1 MSTLKET
8 LTNDLKTALKSQDKE
23 LTAAIRMLISAIQY
37 GQTAAKPVPEFDSV
51 LGYRKQLADSLE
63 MFPKNGEKYIQ
74 VQKELEIVD
83 RYLPKPPTDAELNDI
98 ISINLAKIQPQEKPN
113 IGIIIKEI
121 KNKFPT
127 CDAKAAMAL
136 IQKAISEKNNN

>member
-1 MSTLKET
+1 MTTLKEI
-8 LTNDLKTALKSQDKE
+8 LTNDLKSALKNHDKE

-37 GQTAAKPVPEFDSV
+37 GQTAAKPIPEFEAV

-74 VQKELEIVD
+74 VQQELVLVD
-83 RYLPKPPTDAELNDI
+83 RYLPKPPTDSELIAI
-98 ISINLAKIQPQEKPN
+98 INENLSKLPTHEKINMGL
-113 IGIIIKEI
+113 IIKDI

-127 CDAKAAMAL
+127 CDAKAAMTL
-136 IQKAISEKNNN
+136 IQKAIAEKK

>member
-1 MSTLKET
+1 MTTLKET

-37 GQTAAKPVPEFDSV
+37 GQTAAKPVAEFDSV

-63 MFPKNGEKYIQ
+63 MFPKDGEKYLQ
-74 VQKELEIVD
+74 VQKELALVD
-83 RYLPKPPTDAELNDI
+83 RYLPNPPTENELNLI
-98 ISINLAKIQPQEKPN
+98 INENLAKIAPNDKPN
-113 IGIIIKEI
+113 MGLIIKEI

-127 CDAKAAMAL
+127 CDAKAAMTL
-136 IQKAISEKNNN
+136 IQKAIAEKSK